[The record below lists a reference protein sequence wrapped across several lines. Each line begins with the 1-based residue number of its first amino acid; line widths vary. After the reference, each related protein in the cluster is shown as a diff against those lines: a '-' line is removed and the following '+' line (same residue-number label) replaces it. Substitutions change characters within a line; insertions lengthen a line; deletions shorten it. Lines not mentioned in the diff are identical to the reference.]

1 MTTTKTH
8 GDSFITDGD
17 QTFSFT
23 DFWKLPKDHE
33 FRMRVVK
40 LVIEFIQS
48 CNVPYHIP
56 TISLD
61 TENDDLYQ
69 ILKHLLLINEFVANL
84 ELISK
89 LVYTYE
95 LLQAEKGIEMP
106 FKPHIKVECLS
117 EFNQPT
123 IDSDGSVVVNIQTD
137 GNLRPG
143 SNYTAPS
150 GVRVTI
156 PMGWMGHIYIKSSLA
171 FKNVDVVARRLPPG
185 FDAEFKIQLVNNG
198 GDIIELRE
206 GDPVLRLVFTE
217 CLPKENLVLVP
228 YSSKR

>member
-1 MTTTKTH
+1 MTVTKTH

-17 QTFSFT
+17 QTLRFT

-40 LVIEFIQS
+40 LLMEIQDS
-48 CNVPYHIP
+48 DGFPKEI
-56 TISLD
+56 TRISFD
-61 TENDDLYQ
+61 VQNEQLYRG
-69 ILKHLLLINEFVANL
+69 LKHAMSIAFGWAKLDI
-84 ELISK
+84 IPK

>member
-1 MTTTKTH
+1 MTAQELTNNLISVEDQIV
-8 GDSFITDGD
+8 GFIE
-17 QTFSFT
+17 
-23 DFWKLPKDHE
+23 FWNLPNDHE
-33 FRMRVVK
+33 FKRRIIK
-40 LVIEFIQS
+40 LLVTITQSYELPPDIPVISMQM
-48 CNVPYHIP
+48 
-56 TISLD
+56 
-61 TENDDLYQ
+61 ENEQLYRA
-69 ILKHLLLINEFVANL
+69 LKHLMLISRPIANL
-84 ELISK
+84 EIVTK

-95 LLQAEKGIEMP
+95 LLQTEKGFEMP
-106 FKPHIKVECLS
+106 FKPHIKVECLH
-117 EFNQPT
+117 EFNQPVV
-123 IDSDGSVVVNIQTD
+123 DDDGSIVVNIQTD

-150 GVRVTI
+150 GVRVKI

-198 GDIIELRE
+198 KDIIELRE

-228 YSSKR
+228 YSTKR